1 MHDSTPPTPIS
12 GVVLHR
18 YLSFEISQL
27 PTVDEYQHLL
37 TKMANAARENN
48 IPRALLD
55 ASTIPSLFNSSDAR
69 LFAHVL
75 GTIMQRHF
83 RLAILVQQY
92 FPGHHRAET
101 IATSHMVQLKYFT
114 DPDEAH
120 TWLQRGSLRR

>member
-1 MHDSTPPTPIS
+1 MHDCTPPTPFGS
-12 GVVLHR
+12 VALHR
-18 YLSFEISQL
+18 YLTFEISHL

-37 TKMANAARENN
+37 TNMANAARENN

-55 ASTIPSLFNSSDAR
+55 ASTIPALFNTSDAR

-92 FPGHHRAET
+92 FPGHRRAET
-101 IATSHMVQLKYFT
+101 IAASHLVHLKYFT

-120 TWLQRGSLRR
+120 AWLQRGSVKR